1 MSENRD
7 DFTRIR
13 VPQSLFEAQR
23 VEAIL
28 DQASIESWLVPYHD
42 SAMDG
47 LYQMQKGWGEVRV
60 PDSQKDDARKILAER
75 MPMTV
80 GITEEELAKQ
90 ALDAPAAPAAP
101 APTERPRRGH
111 VNWDVTGILLA
122 CLAALVG
129 YVFWRVSGEGNWHD
143 LDLFQWIVLAVLVV
157 YGLVMFYLL
166 ARRPK
171 E

>member
-28 DQASIESWLVPYHD
+28 DEASIESWLVPYHD

-90 ALDAPAAPAAP
+90 ALDAPGVHEPAD
-101 APTERPRRGH
+101 RPRGGH
-111 VNWDVTGILLA
+111 VNWDVTGILFA

-129 YVFWRVSGEGNWHD
+129 YVFWKVSGEGSWHD
-143 LDLFQWIVLAVLVV
+143 LDLFQWIVLAVLAV

-166 ARRPK
+166 ARWRPRA
-171 E
+171 